1 MQGSM
6 LTLLINQEKWECYQF
21 RVLDQEIFYPGIIKS
36 KIYQAQN
43 VLATNSKDFCQKRV
57 VQTVKCPV
65 SISDELLDFVIDKIG
80 QIVILFQTTIDS
92 ILAILFNHINLPSL
106 CKVNL

>member
-43 VLATNSKDFCQKRV
+43 VLATNSTDFCQKRM

-65 SISDELLDFVIDKIG
+65 SISDGLLNWTSLLTKLVKL
-80 QIVILFQTTIDS
+80 LFCFRQQS
-92 ILAILFNHINLPSL
+92 IQF
-106 CKVNL
+106 